1 MRTSRTLVAS
11 ALLAG
16 LAGSAWAMTV
26 PAASSASSA
35 SADILHGTRAG
46 HAWQSGGF
54 GADEVAAMNRQDAPY
69 NLRLAFSEGKHNDYV
84 TGLKLRIESA
94 TGKPVFT
101 LSGAGPLTD
110 VALAPGQYK
119 VVADYHGVART
130 DRVTLKKGEPL
141 DLYLHWP
148 KDEA

>member
-1 MRTSRTLVAS
+1 MRTSRTLVAG

-16 LAGSAWAMTV
+16 LAGLTGSTWAMTL
-26 PAASSASSA
+26 PTASSA

-94 TGKPVFT
+94 AGNPVFT

-119 VVADYHGVART
+119 VIADYHGVART
-130 DRVTLKKGEPL
+130 DRVTLKKGVPL
-141 DLYLHWP
+141 DVYLHWP
-148 KDEA
+148 KVQA

>member
-1 MRTSRTLVAS
+1 MKTTRTLVAG
-11 ALLAG
+11 ALIAG
-16 LAGSAWAMTV
+16 LAGFGGSAWAMNS
-26 PAASSASSA
+26 PAGI
-35 SADILHGTRAG
+35 DILHGTRDG

-54 GADEVAAMNRQDAPY
+54 GRSEVAAMNRQAAPY
-69 NLRLAFSEGKHNDYV
+69 NLRLAFSEGKHDDYV
-84 TGLKLRIESA
+84 TGLKLRIENA

-119 VVADYHGVART
+119 VVAEYHGVPRT
-130 DRVTLKKGEPL
+130 GSVTLKKGEPL
-141 DLYLHWP
+141 NLYLHWP

>member
-1 MRTSRTLVAS
+1 MNSP
-11 ALLAG
+11 AG
-16 LAGSAWAMTV
+16 I
-26 PAASSASSA
+26 
-35 SADILHGTRAG
+35 DILHGKRDG

-54 GADEVAAMNRQDAPY
+54 GASEVAAMNRQDGPY

-84 TGLKLRIESA
+84 TGLKLRIVDA
-94 TGKPVFT
+94 TGKPVFK

-110 VALAPGQYK
+110 VALAPGAYK

-141 DLYLHWP
+141 DVYLHWP